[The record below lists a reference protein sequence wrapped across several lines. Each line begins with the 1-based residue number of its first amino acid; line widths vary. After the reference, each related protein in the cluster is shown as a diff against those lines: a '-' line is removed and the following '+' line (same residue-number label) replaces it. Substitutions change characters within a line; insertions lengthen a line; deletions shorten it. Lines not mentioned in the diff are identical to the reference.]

1 MIPTL
6 KTTRLILKPLQLK
19 FLSDRYLN
27 WMQDPDITKHMES
40 GGKNYSHH
48 MLKDYL
54 LKIESDRIN
63 SWAIILKSDNLHIG
77 NIKIHPIDK
86 KNLVGEYGIMIGDK
100 KTWGQGF
107 ANEASI
113 AVIKYCFKNLFLKEI
128 TLGVKR
134 NNVSAIKL
142 YKNLGFIE
150 NQKLYNKYNRKDYM
164 RMILTN
170 TKE

>member
-1 MIPTL
+1 
-6 KTTRLILKPLQLK
+6 
-19 FLSDRYLN
+19 
-27 WMQDPDITKHMES
+27 
-40 GGKNYSHH
+40 
-48 MLKDYL
+48 
-54 LKIESDRIN
+54 
-63 SWAIILKSDNLHIG
+63 
-77 NIKIHPIDK
+77 
-86 KNLVGEYGIMIGDK
+86 MIGDK

-107 ANEASI
+107 ANEASK

-170 TKE
+170 TKG

>member
-27 WMQDPDITKHMES
+27 WMKDPDIIKHMES
-40 GGKNYSHH
+40 GGENYSHH

-113 AVIKYCFKNLFLKEI
+113 AVIKYCFKSLFLKEI

-170 TKE
+170 KKE

>member
-40 GGKNYSHH
+40 GGENYSHH

-107 ANEASI
+107 ANEASK